1 MKTTLTA
8 LTIGLAAAAALA
20 GDESGKDAKEKEKPA
35 ADART
40 KAEILADAEKQF
52 AKADVSKDGALT
64 GEEIVKGWAEKYD
77 LNVDGK
83 ITRAEFV
90 EVSTRPPKLR
100 QPSPMR
106 DVAARVKFDVAVF
119 DKNKDGIIQ
128 KDEYPGDQG
137 KFRRYDKNKDGAL
150 AAEEVLAMAEDEI
163 ADIRKKMENPNRY
176 EFLVLFDIDKDNNV
190 SLDEYD
196 GPMDAFKKHDKNA
209 DGVVTYDELYP
220 ERMAE
225 RMKYEAENGP
235 KPEDLSILETMD
247 KNKDG
252 RVVKDE
258 FKGTDDA
265 FKRLDRNGDGVI
277 TVADAR

>member
-1 MKTTLTA
+1 
-8 LTIGLAAAAALA
+8 
-20 GDESGKDAKEKEKPA
+20 
-35 ADART
+35 
-40 KAEILADAEKQF
+40 
-52 AKADVSKDGALT
+52 
-64 GEEIVKGWAEKYD
+64 
-77 LNVDGK
+77 
-83 ITRAEFV
+83 
-90 EVSTRPPKLR
+90 
-100 QPSPMR
+100 MR

-225 RMKYEAENGP
+225 RMKAAAEMGP

-247 KNKDG
+247 ANKDG
-252 RVVKDE
+252 RVGKDE